1 MVRPGP
7 LGVTLLTRLSDP
19 RPTVL
24 GMDDMS
30 PQEVGARFGA
40 MILGA
45 ELSEE
50 PPDPASPLGQ
60 VRAWGDQY
68 GTERL
73 TPEHVQAAIEGRPLP
88 PPE

>member
-1 MVRPGP
+1 MDMN
-7 LGVTLLTRLSDP
+7 DP
-19 RPTVL
+19 Q
-24 GMDDMS
+24 D
-30 PQEVGARFGA
+30 VGAAFGA

-50 PPDPASPLGQ
+50 PPDPASPLGRI
-60 VRAWGDQY
+60 RAWGEEY
-68 GTERL
+68 GTENL